1 MTPPR
6 MVAVF
11 EWFVSKLA
19 IAGRPVTV
27 VVEEMVVRD
36 AVAGT
41 RLASPTEELDL
52 DSNPV
57 ACVEAIVIEAWL
69 LTLVC

>member
-6 MVAVF
+6 TIARF
-11 EWFVSKLA
+11 EWLVSELA

-36 AVAGT
+36 AVTGT
-41 RLASPTEELDL
+41 RLDSPGEELA
-52 DSNPV
+52 V
-57 ACVEAIVIEAWL
+57 ACVEAISTEASL
-69 LTLVC
+69 PMLVC